1 MSVFST
7 HLLLK
12 IPAVVLYLII
22 AFKVGLVLQEIFT
35 ECIVIELLI
44 KSCR

>member
-1 MSVFST
+1 MM
-7 HLLLK
+7 
-12 IPAVVLYLII
+12 PAAVLYFII

-44 KSCR
+44 KVVDRVIDEVCMEE